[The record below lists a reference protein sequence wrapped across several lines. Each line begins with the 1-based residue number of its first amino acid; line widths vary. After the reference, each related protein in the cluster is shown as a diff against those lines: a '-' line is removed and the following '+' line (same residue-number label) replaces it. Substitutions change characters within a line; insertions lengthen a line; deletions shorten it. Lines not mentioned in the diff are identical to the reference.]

1 MNKTKQ
7 LTSHDKSHSKEF
19 AKRISY
25 GIKKLRQESLPDG
38 AHQITL
44 YHVN

>member
-1 MNKTKQ
+1 MDISKT
-7 LTSHDKSHSKEF
+7 
-19 AKRISY
+19 Y
-25 GIKKLRQESLPDG
+25 GIKKLRLESLPDG